1 MRIGID
7 ARFISNGSGL
17 GRYAYKLLEFLLKL
31 DTENE
36 YIVLV
41 YKGEEK
47 YVDYPYGKYRVV
59 GVDFQ
64 HYSLAEQWGYWKFL
78 NSLKCDLVH
87 FTNFNHP
94 ILYRG
99 KFVVTIHDLTLL
111 FYPGRVR
118 RKWVS
123 ELGYKL
129 VMKSAVG
136 NSAKVIA
143 ISEFTKRDILKY
155 FGGHKSKIEVIY
167 EAANEKYEQVK
178 NVGRIERVKKKYK
191 IRKPYFL
198 YVGQWRVHKN
208 LVRLIESFSLV
219 KEAGHDTQLV
229 LVGKEDPRY
238 PEVREAIAKSKYRD
252 DIVITGFAAE
262 EDLSSI
268 YSGAISFVFPS
279 LYEGIGLPPLEA
291 MQCGVPVI
299 SSDASCMPEI
309 LEDAVLYF
317 DPRDLHEISQA
328 MIKVYSDQKVRQG
341 LIARGFRQVEKYSWE
356 KMAQET
362 LDVYKS
368 VLGIK
373 KS

>member
-1 MRIGID
+1 MKIGID

-31 DTENE
+31 DTQNE
-36 YIVLV
+36 YVVIV

-47 YVDYPYGKYRVV
+47 FVDYKYGKYRVI

-64 HYSLAEQWGYWKFL
+64 HYSMAEQWGYWNFL
-78 NSLKCDLVH
+78 NQLKCDLVH

-118 RKWVS
+118 RKWIS
-123 ELGYKL
+123 EFGYKL
-129 VMKSAVG
+129 VMKSAVL
-136 NSAKVIA
+136 NSAKIIA

-155 FGGHKSKIEVIY
+155 FGGKKNKMEVIY
-167 EAANEKYEQVK
+167 EAANEKFEQVK
-178 NVGRIERVKKKYK
+178 NQTKIARTKEKYRIS
-191 IRKPYFL
+191 KPYYL
-198 YVGQWRVHKN
+198 YTGQWRVHKN

-219 KEAGHDTQLV
+219 KDRGYDVQLV

-238 PEVREAIAKSKYRD
+238 PEVRESISKSKYKN
-252 DIVITGFAAE
+252 DIIITGFAAD
-262 EDLSSI
+262 EDLSAM

-291 MQCGVPVI
+291 MRCGVPVI

-317 DPRDLHEISQA
+317 DPYDLQEISEA
-328 MIKVYSDQKVRQG
+328 MIRVYQEEKLRNDLVKK
-341 LIARGFRQVEKYSWE
+341 GFKQADKYSWE
-356 KMAQET
+356 KMARET
-362 LDVYKS
+362 LDVYNS
-368 VLGIK
+368 ILGR
-373 KS
+373 